1 MDKKEIQNTINKIL
15 SEEKFEDLNLASESA
30 RHLLSDELS
39 HEILSLIQS
48 ETLLYFLNFN

>member
-30 RHLLSDELS
+30 HHLLSDELS